1 MRRRVL
7 AVAAFLV
14 ATLAAN
20 RIYADPVRV
29 GDSLHFLG
37 TDGTIYGGAFAVDD
51 LATGPGIDFYTF
63 CVQLDQDINYDDLF
77 VVGSISDAA
86 DDAGGPNPLRPE
98 AAWLYWSYR
107 HGTLPSLT
115 SDEIQAAIWYLQGDV
130 TLTEAHLLWGDV
142 IGDPDAVVALAHQ
155 QVLDGWSN
163 DGRVQVLN
171 MFYLDGTPAQD
182 QLVLNEVPEPATML
196 LVGGGIVALARRRSR
211 RSRAAA

>member
-7 AVAAFLV
+7 AAAAFLV
-14 ATLAAN
+14 VMLVAS

-51 LATGPGIDFYTF
+51 LATGPGVDFYTF

-77 VVGSISDAA
+77 VVGSISDAT
-86 DDAGGPNPLRPE
+86 DDAGGPNPLTPE

-107 HGTLPSLT
+107 QGALTSLT
-115 SDEIQAAIWYLQGDV
+115 SDEIQAAIWYVEGDV
-130 TLTEAHLLWGDV
+130 TLEQTHLFWGDA
-142 IGDPDAVVALAHQ
+142 IGEPDAVVALAHQ
-155 QVLDGWSN
+155 HVLDGWSN

-182 QLVLNEVPEPATML
+182 QLFLNEVPEPATML
-196 LVGGGIVALARRRSR
+196 LVGSGFVALARRRSR
-211 RSRAAA
+211 RR